1 MYCLCNTLRIL
12 VCFVSMKRCMTS
24 FLNASITVGIFN
36 HLTLLLSIVF
46 FLLLWKYTKYETFQS
61 PPIQITKSIFAHYCY
76 VLLKYL
82 RIKSKYFF
90 FGKMYANPYRKTKK
104 IWKIQYVDYA
114 ENRTKWAEMI
124 LIMRKEIFD

>member
-1 MYCLCNTLRIL
+1 
-12 VCFVSMKRCMTS
+12 MKRCMTS

-90 FGKMYANPYRKTKK
+90 LVKCMQTHTGRQKKFERFNMLITRKIGQNELKWFSSCVKKYSTKTWMLLDFSHS
-104 IWKIQYVDYA
+104 IW
-114 ENRTKWAEMI
+114 
-124 LIMRKEIFD
+124 